1 MAEARGVHH
10 RALPSATVPRLLVT
24 AAGAHT
30 FGGQEH
36 PVIVW
41 RPDSPF
47 LAVATTALGGGV
59 GERAWVL
66 SATVDSNYAHPH
78 PPDHLRELAAQQSLR
93 GDGIGFLT
101 AVDVRE
107 SVWTTDG
114 GVEVLATV
122 GLGWPT
128 WAASPDEQAAPGER
142 PAVGTINLVA
152 WVPVRL
158 GGAAIVNAVATV
170 TEAKVQALAELAVPG
185 TGTAS
190 DAVAICCPL
199 DGPDEAYGGPRSTW
213 GARLARA
220 THAAVRAGA
229 DPVRNGPGGAA
240 GPTAPPRPSDR

>member
-78 PPDHLRELAAQQSLR
+78 PPDHLRELAARQSLR

-101 AVDVRE
+101 AVDVPR
-107 SVWTTDG
+107 V
-114 GVEVLATV
+114 GVVHRRR
-122 GLGWPT
+122 G
-128 WAASPDEQAAPGER
+128 R
-142 PAVGTINLVA
+142 
-152 WVPVRL
+152 
-158 GGAAIVNAVATV
+158 GA
-170 TEAKVQALAELAVPG
+170 G
-185 TGTAS
+185 H
-190 DAVAICCPL
+190 
-199 DGPDEAYGGPRSTW
+199 R
-213 GARLARA
+213 
-220 THAAVRAGA
+220 RAGLA
-229 DPVRNGPGGAA
+229 HLGRFA
-240 GPTAPPRPSDR
+240 G